1 MTPVFAPD
9 GARRRRHRNP
19 RGAVVLLDLAR
30 VLAILLVFAIGLLA
44 IATYGERRAAI
55 RTAETE
61 RYLEQFEHGAVAEAW
76 RRLRKGPQVELAYD
90 RLPALPGDPATDID
104 TVLQYFKRLAL
115 CVRMGSCDAALT
127 SARLGDLPWR
137 FRERYYH
144 VLTEAY
150 PDETFDRYLAAV
162 SPRSEVMPHPNG
174 SLDRVQASP

>member
-1 MTPVFAPD
+1 M
-9 GARRRRHRNP
+9 
-19 RGAVVLLDLAR
+19 LLDLAPA
-30 VLAILLVFAIGLLA
+30 LAILLVFALGLLA

-55 RTAETE
+55 RIAETE

-76 RRLRKGPQVELAYD
+76 QRLRKGPQVELAYD

-127 SARLGDLPWR
+127 SARLRDLPWR

-144 VLTEAY
+144 VLAEAY
-150 PDETFDRYLAAV
+150 PDEAFDRYLAAV
-162 SPRSEVMPHPNG
+162 SPPSDVMPRANRA
-174 SLDRVQASP
+174 LDRAQASP

>member
-1 MTPVFAPD
+1 MTPVLAPD
-9 GARRRRHRNP
+9 GARRRQHRDA
-19 RGAVVLLDLAR
+19 RGAAVLLDLAP
-30 VLAILLVFAIGLLA
+30 VLAILLVFALGLLA
-44 IATYGERRAAI
+44 IATYAEHRAAI

-61 RYLEQFEHGAVAEAW
+61 RYLEQFEHGAVADAW
-76 RRLRKGPQVELAYD
+76 QRLRKGPQVELAYE

-144 VLTEAY
+144 ALMEAY
-150 PDETFDRYLAAV
+150 PDEAFDRYLAVV
-162 SPRSEVMPHPNG
+162 SPRSDVMSHSNG
-174 SLDRVQASP
+174 SLDRVQGHP